1 MNSNFDVS
9 VSFAN
14 EPGVRPNKKNNKRE
28 NLLDFN
34 FDCLIFQGR
43 AALSYGATGSHGP
56 L

>member
-1 MNSNFDVS
+1 MNNNFDVS

-14 EPGVRPNKKNNKRE
+14 EPGVRQKKNNKKE
-28 NLLDFN
+28 YLLDFH

-43 AALSYGATGSHGP
+43 AALSYGATGSQGP